1 MRLTAKKG
9 FASVLLRNNVM
20 HDLKLQE
27 GVGNLRVTQNLAGF
41 IWVALDEDFEV
52 VHDLHGGF
60 DLWPFA
66 LLLGSSI

>member
-1 MRLTAKKG
+1 
-9 FASVLLRNNVM
+9 M